1 MKIKKLL
8 SSFCLAGILLSTAV
22 PCAFAYTEQQNIMA
36 QELYSMGLFQGKGRD
51 KNGNLIFELDNT
63 ATRDE
68 AITMLIRLLGAEST
82 AKSNSYSA
90 PFNDVESWAVP
101 YVGYAYQNKLAS
113 GISPTKFGGKDTVNA
128 KQYIT
133 FALRAL
139 GYTEGT
145 DFQYSSAWD
154 FSDQIGLTSGQYNES
169 TKSFTRGDIVQI
181 SYNALKCNLKNEPD
195 ALIKKLYDSKAVEYI
210 SGASMDMVKK
220 TGIVTL
226 DQPKN
231 LKIVR
236 QNDRVFLTW
245 EDNNSSARYTI
256 YATDDLNEKFKRAN
270 YVAEKRCELAKTELY
285 NFLPNVNHYIKI
297 QATVYD
303 DKTGRNHCS
312 EYSQIV
318 VYNPTGYV
326 ETLPD
331 LSINDVT
338 TKIAD
343 YVSVAL
349 EADQDMLRLCQ
360 KAELATSEDSAL
372 SYARQAQ
379 DKSSVAVSNLYEA
392 IELCKYFSE
401 YSDATAKF
409 EEILDCHLRYID
421 YVDSSSYQTWL
432 HTTILNCSGMGQ
444 KYNDATSM
452 LLSGYSNYVSNHK

>member
-1 MKIKKLL
+1 MKIKRLL
-8 SSFCLAGILLSTAV
+8 SSFCAASILFSTVV
-22 PCAFAYTEQQNIMA
+22 PCAFAYTEQQNTMA
-36 QELYSMGLFQGKGRD
+36 QELYSMGLFQGKGQD
-51 KNGNLIFELDNT
+51 KNGNLIFDLDNT

-68 AITMLIRLLGAEST
+68 AITMLIRLLGAETT

-113 GISPTKFGGKDTVNA
+113 GISSTKFGGKNTVNA

-145 DFQYSSAWD
+145 DFQYASAWD
-154 FSDQIGLTSGQYNES
+154 FSDQIGLTTGQYNES

-181 SYNALKCNLKNEPD
+181 SYNALKCNLKNETD
-195 ALIKKLYDSKAVEYI
+195 ALIKKLYDSKAVKYI
-210 SGASMDMVKK
+210 SGASMDMIKK
-220 TGIVTL
+220 AGIVTL

-231 LKIVR
+231 LKIVK
-236 QNDRVFLTW
+236 QNGRVFLTW
-245 EDNNSSARYTI
+245 EDNNSSALYTI
-256 YATDDLNEKFKRAN
+256 YATDDLNEKFEVADYVTAKR
-270 YVAEKRCELAKTELY
+270 YEFTKSDLY
-285 NFLPNVNHYIKI
+285 NFLLNVNHYIKI

-303 DKTGRNHCS
+303 DKTGRKRCS

-326 ETLPD
+326 ETLPN
-331 LSINDVT
+331 LSIKDVS
-338 TKIAD
+338 TKITD
-343 YVSVAL
+343 YVSIAL
-349 EADQDMLRLCQ
+349 EADQDMLRLCT

-379 DKSSVAVSNLYEA
+379 DKSSVAVSNLYGA
-392 IELCKYFSE
+392 IDLCKYFSE

-409 EEILDCHLRYID
+409 QEILDCHLRYVD
-421 YVDSSSYQTWL
+421 YVDLSNYQTWL
-432 HTTILNCSGMGQ
+432 HTTILNTTGMGQ
-444 KYNDATSM
+444 KYSDATEM
-452 LLSGYSNYVSNHK
+452 LISGYLNYVSNHK